1 MGCYTDAEL
10 EVSPNVPIDAN
21 NLIRSIQVTSEWN
34 NFREQLANDMFSE
47 YLQRHAELELE

>member
-47 YLQRHAELELE
+47 YLQRHVELELE